1 MRKHCE
7 SYAFFKNK
15 ASENC
20 RQLRLTTHEF
30 VKNDT
35 LIDNLSFSHFESI
48 SMLHYQIEFDDFRQH
63 LIHVTLRFVANPTQV
78 LSLPTWIPGSYLIR
92 EFAKHIESVR
102 AYDEAGRQLQIT
114 KFEKNKWRLYNTD
127 HELITVE
134 YDVYAYD
141 LSVRGAYVDQTR
153 LYVNPAVVCLG
164 LEGQEQSGIE
174 VEVFL
179 PKELKHF
186 QLATGLV
193 SKSLVKGRYTLKAEN
208 YAQLIDAPFELAEQ
222 TRFSFVTHDI
232 PHEFVVSG
240 QHVMNTERMQQDI
253 EKICSTEI
261 SMFGSA
267 PFKNYT
273 FMTMAT
279 GNSYGGLEHPNSTSL
294 ISPRDDLPKAG
305 EPVEPSAAYQR
316 FLGLCSH
323 EYFHSWLVKFI
334 RPENFVNYDLD
345 KEGYTSLLWIFEG
358 FTSYYDDLI
367 LYRSG
372 VITQESYLKLLKSQ
386 IDRYL
391 QNPGRFIQ
399 SVSESSFDAWIKF
412 YRQDENSNNAGTS
425 YYNKGSLV
433 ALCLDLGLRLRGSS
447 LDALMRRLYENAQK
461 DIQVN
466 ERTIFDLCKELT
478 GDNWIEQINHLI
490 NTTDELP
497 LDQLLPEFGLSYSL
511 KNDQTLAFGLKVVE
525 KAEGLIIQQALRDG
539 VGAKAGLSAND
550 VIIAI
555 DGLKASEKILTQYA
569 KRQQTAF
576 TVYAFRR
583 DELMQFTIQA
593 GENDLTTVELN
604 VIDQTQLEKWLR
616 A

>member
-1 MRKHCE
+1 
-7 SYAFFKNK
+7 
-15 ASENC
+15 
-20 RQLRLTTHEF
+20 
-30 VKNDT
+30 
-35 LIDNLSFSHFESI
+35 
-48 SMLHYQIEFDDFRQH
+48 MLHYQIEFDDYRQH
-63 LIHVTLRFVANPTQV
+63 LIHVTLRFLANPTQV

-92 EFAKHIESVR
+92 EFSKHIESVK
-102 AYDEAGRQLQIT
+102 AYDEAGRQLKIN

-141 LSVRGAYVDQTR
+141 LSVRGAYVDQSR
-153 LYVNPAVVCLG
+153 LYVNPACVCLG
-164 LEGQEQSGIE
+164 LQDQQDSAIE

-179 PKELKHF
+179 PEELKHF

-193 SKSLVKGRYTLKAEN
+193 SKSLVKGRFTLKADH

-222 TRFSFVTHDI
+222 TRFSFEANGI

-240 QHVMNTERMQQDI
+240 QHAMNAERMKQDL

-267 PFKNYT
+267 PFEDYT

-294 ISPRDDLPKAG
+294 ITPRSDLPKLN
-305 EPVEPSAAYQR
+305 EPEEPSADYQR

-334 RPENFVNYDLD
+334 RPENFANYDLD
-345 KEGYTSLLWIFEG
+345 QEGYTSLLWIFEG

-372 VITQESYLKLLKSQ
+372 VISQASYLSLLKGQ

-425 YYNKGSLV
+425 YYNKGCLV
-433 ALCLDLGLRLRGSS
+433 ALSLDLGLRLRGSS
-447 LDALMRRLYENAQK
+447 LDALMRRLYENTQK
-461 DIQVN
+461 GIQVN
-466 ERTIFDLCKELT
+466 ERTVVELCNELT
-478 GDNWIEQINHLI
+478 GSNWIEQINHLI

-497 LDQLLPEFGLSYSL
+497 LDQLFPEFGLSYRL
-511 KNDQTLAFGLKVVE
+511 KNEKALPFGLKLVD
-525 KAEGLIIQQALRDG
+525 KPEGVLIQQARREG
-539 VGAKAGLSAND
+539 TGAIAGLSAND
-550 VIIAI
+550 VIVAI
-555 DGLKASEKILTQYA
+555 DGLKASEKLLSQYS
-569 KRQQTAF
+569 KQQDRF

-583 DELMQFTIQA
+583 DEFMQFELQG
-593 GENDLTTVELN
+593 GEIDLTTVELT
-604 VIDQTQLEKWLR
+604 VLDQDKAEKWLNV
-616 A
+616 

>member
-1 MRKHCE
+1 
-7 SYAFFKNK
+7 
-15 ASENC
+15 
-20 RQLRLTTHEF
+20 
-30 VKNDT
+30 
-35 LIDNLSFSHFESI
+35 
-48 SMLHYQIEFDDFRQH
+48 MLHYQIEFDDYRQH

-92 EFAKHIESVR
+92 EFSKHIESVK
-102 AYDEAGRQLQIT
+102 AYDEAGRQLKIT

-127 HELITVE
+127 HELTTVE

-153 LYVNPAVVCLG
+153 LYVNPACVCLG
-164 LEGQEQSGIE
+164 LVEQEQAPVE

-179 PKELKHF
+179 PQELKHF
-186 QLATGLV
+186 QIATGLA
-193 SKSLVKGRYTLKAEN
+193 SKSLVKGRYTLKADN
-208 YAQLIDAPFELAEQ
+208 YAQLIDAPFELADQ
-222 TRFSFVTHDI
+222 TRFSFDANGI

-240 QHVMNTERMQQDI
+240 QHAMNAERMKQDI

-261 SMFGSA
+261 SMFGAA
-267 PFKNYT
+267 PFDHYT

-279 GNSYGGLEHPNSTSL
+279 ANSYGGLEHPNSTSL
-294 ISPRDDLPKAG
+294 ISPRDDLPKAD
-305 EPVEPSAAYQR
+305 EPTEPSEDYQR

-334 RPENFVNYDLD
+334 RPENFDNYDLNQ
-345 KEGYTSLLWIFEG
+345 EGYTSLLWIFEG

-367 LYRSG
+367 LLRSG
-372 VITQESYLKLLKSQ
+372 VISQASYLKLLKGQ

-425 YYNKGSLV
+425 YYNKGCLV

-447 LDALMRRLYENAQK
+447 LDALMRRLYENTQQG
-461 DIQVN
+461 IQVN
-466 ERTIFDLCKELT
+466 ERTIVDLCKELT
-478 GDNWIEQINHLI
+478 GHDWLEQINHLI

-497 LDQLLPEFGLSYSL
+497 LDQLFPEFGLSYTL
-511 KNDQTLAFGLKVVE
+511 KNEKALPFGLKLSD
-525 KAEGLIIQQALRDG
+525 KPEGVFIQQARRDG
-539 VGAKAGLSAND
+539 AAAKAGLSAND

-555 DGLKASEKILTQYA
+555 DGLKATEKLLAKYA
-569 KRQQTAF
+569 KQSGTF

-583 DELMQFTIQA
+583 DEFIQFEIQGA
-593 GENDLTTVELN
+593 EIDLTTVELN
-604 VIDQTQLEKWLR
+604 IVDQAKMDGWLKV
-616 A
+616 

>member
-1 MRKHCE
+1 
-7 SYAFFKNK
+7 
-15 ASENC
+15 
-20 RQLRLTTHEF
+20 
-30 VKNDT
+30 
-35 LIDNLSFSHFESI
+35 
-48 SMLHYQIEFDDFRQH
+48 MLHYQIEFDDYRQH
-63 LIHVTLRFVANPTQV
+63 LIHVTLRFLANPTQV

-92 EFAKHIESVR
+92 EFSKHIESVK
-102 AYDEAGRQLQIT
+102 AYDEAGRQLQIN

-153 LYVNPAVVCLG
+153 LYVNPACICLG
-164 LEGQEQSGIE
+164 LQDQEESAIE

-179 PKELKHF
+179 PEELKHF
-186 QLATGLV
+186 QIATGLE
-193 SKSLVKGRYTLKAEN
+193 SRSLVKGRYTLKANN
-208 YAQLIDAPFELAEQ
+208 YAQLIDAPFELADQ
-222 TRFSFVTHDI
+222 TRFSFEANGI

-240 QHVMNTERMQQDI
+240 QHTMNAARMKQDL

-267 PFKNYT
+267 PFENYT

-294 ISPRDDLPKAG
+294 ISPRDDFPKAN
-305 EPVEPSAAYQR
+305 EPVEPSADYQR

-334 RPENFVNYDLD
+334 RPENFANYDLD
-345 KEGYTSLLWIFEG
+345 QEGYTSLLWIFEG

-372 VITQESYLKLLKSQ
+372 VISQASYLKLLKGQ

-425 YYNKGSLV
+425 YYNKGCLV
-433 ALCLDLGLRLRGSS
+433 ALSLDLGLRLRGSS
-447 LDALMRRLYENAQK
+447 LDALMRRLYENTQK
-461 DIQVN
+461 GVQVN
-466 ERTIFDLCKELT
+466 ERTIVELCNELT

-497 LDQLLPEFGLSYSL
+497 LDQLFPEFGLSYSL
-511 KNDQTLAFGLKVVE
+511 QNEKALPFGLKVAE
-525 KAEGLIIQQALRDG
+525 KAEGVIIQQARRDG
-539 VGAKAGLSAND
+539 AGAKAGLSAND

-555 DGLKASEKILTQYA
+555 DGLKASEKLLNQYA
-569 KRQQTAF
+569 KQQGQF

-583 DELMQFTIQA
+583 DEFLQFELQG
-593 GENDLTTVELN
+593 GEVALTTVELT
-604 VIDQTQLEKWLR
+604 VLDQAKAEKWLK

>member
-1 MRKHCE
+1 
-7 SYAFFKNK
+7 
-15 ASENC
+15 
-20 RQLRLTTHEF
+20 
-30 VKNDT
+30 
-35 LIDNLSFSHFESI
+35 
-48 SMLHYQIEFDDFRQH
+48 MLHYQIEFDDYRQH
-63 LIHVTLRFVANPTQV
+63 LIHVTLRFLANPTQV

-92 EFAKHIESVR
+92 EFSKHIESVK
-102 AYDEAGRQLQIT
+102 AYDEAGRQLQIN

-153 LYVNPAVVCLG
+153 LYVNPACICLG
-164 LEGQEQSGIE
+164 LQDQEESAIE

-179 PKELKHF
+179 PEELKHF
-186 QLATGLV
+186 QIATGLE
-193 SKSLVKGRYTLKAEN
+193 SRSLVKGRYTLKANN
-208 YAQLIDAPFELAEQ
+208 YAQLIDAPFELADQ
-222 TRFSFVTHDI
+222 TRFSFEANGI

-240 QHVMNTERMQQDI
+240 QHTMNAARMKQDL

-267 PFKNYT
+267 PFENYT

-294 ISPRDDLPKAG
+294 ISPRDDFPKAN
-305 EPVEPSAAYQR
+305 EPVEPSADYQR

-334 RPENFVNYDLD
+334 RPENFANYDLD
-345 KEGYTSLLWIFEG
+345 QEGYTSLLWIFEG

-372 VITQESYLKLLKSQ
+372 VISQASYLKLLKGQ

-425 YYNKGSLV
+425 YYNKGCLV
-433 ALCLDLGLRLRGSS
+433 ALSLDLGLRLRGSS
-447 LDALMRRLYENAQK
+447 LDALMRRLYENTQK
-461 DIQVN
+461 GMQVN
-466 ERTIFDLCKELT
+466 ERTIVELCNELT

-497 LDQLLPEFGLSYSL
+497 LDQLFPEFGLSYSL
-511 KNDQTLAFGLKVVE
+511 QNEKALPFGLKVAE
-525 KAEGLIIQQALRDG
+525 KAEGVIIQQARRDG

-555 DGLKASEKILTQYA
+555 DGLKASEKLLNQYA
-569 KRQQTAF
+569 KQQGQF

-583 DELMQFTIQA
+583 DEFLQFELQG
-593 GENDLTTVELN
+593 GEVALTTVELT
-604 VIDQTQLEKWLR
+604 ILDQAKAEKWLK

>member
-1 MRKHCE
+1 
-7 SYAFFKNK
+7 
-15 ASENC
+15 
-20 RQLRLTTHEF
+20 
-30 VKNDT
+30 
-35 LIDNLSFSHFESI
+35 
-48 SMLHYQIEFDDFRQH
+48 MLHYQIEFDDYSQH
-63 LIHVTLRFVANPTQV
+63 LIHVTLRFLANPTQV

-92 EFAKHIESVR
+92 EFSKHIESVK
-102 AYDEAGRQLQIT
+102 AYDEAGRQLQIN

-153 LYVNPAVVCLG
+153 LYVNPACVCLG
-164 LEGQEQSGIE
+164 LQDQEESAIE

-179 PKELKHF
+179 PEELKHF
-186 QLATGLV
+186 QIATGLE
-193 SKSLVKGRYTLKAEN
+193 SRSLVKGRYTLKANN
-208 YAQLIDAPFELAEQ
+208 YAQLIDAPFELADQ
-222 TRFSFVTHDI
+222 TRFSFEANGI

-240 QHVMNTERMQQDI
+240 QHTMNAARMKQDL

-267 PFKNYT
+267 PFENYT

-294 ISPRDDLPKAG
+294 ISPRDDFPKAN
-305 EPVEPSAAYQR
+305 EPVEPSADYQR

-334 RPENFVNYDLD
+334 RPENFANYDLD
-345 KEGYTSLLWIFEG
+345 QEGYTSLLWIFEG

-372 VITQESYLKLLKSQ
+372 VISQASYLKLLKGQ

-425 YYNKGSLV
+425 YYNKGCLV
-433 ALCLDLGLRLRGSS
+433 ALSLDLGLRLRGSS
-447 LDALMRRLYENAQK
+447 LDALMRRLYENTQK
-461 DIQVN
+461 GMQVN
-466 ERTIFDLCKELT
+466 ERTIVELCNELT

-497 LDQLLPEFGLSYSL
+497 LDQLFPEFGLSYSL
-511 KNDQTLAFGLKVVE
+511 QNEKALPFGLKVAE
-525 KAEGLIIQQALRDG
+525 KAEGVIIQQARRDG

-555 DGLKASEKILTQYA
+555 DGLKASEKLLNQYA
-569 KRQQTAF
+569 KQQGQF

-583 DELMQFTIQA
+583 DEFLQFELQG
-593 GENDLTTVELN
+593 GEVALTTVDLT
-604 VIDQTQLEKWLR
+604 VLDQAKAEKWLK